1 MLEAHDRI
9 TISGPGW
16 RRNCER
22 RALCQK
28 RCRLTRNACRAWLAR
43 AQSEVDPRR
52 VARKGTLGGTQCD
65 DAMIT
70 QDILRKMSAY
80 RSRLVATA
88 EEDSLNLHTRVE
100 RPGRK
105 ATLIGY
111 ADPRRGACSTRL
123 AISSQICAMASRSAR
138 SFSAE
143 TVSRVSRHFFARC
156 RYSSGPFF
164 GCVGG
169 FKRISNLCVRRQ
181 CNMATTAMRYSP
193 LCSPESRKY
202 DTASRAAL
210 G

>member
-1 MLEAHDRI
+1 
-9 TISGPGW
+9 
-16 RRNCER
+16 
-22 RALCQK
+22 
-28 RCRLTRNACRAWLAR
+28 
-43 AQSEVDPRR
+43 
-52 VARKGTLGGTQCD
+52 
-65 DAMIT
+65 
-70 QDILRKMSAY
+70 MSAY

-169 FKRISNLCVRRQ
+169 FKSLIFACDGNAIWPRRQ
-181 CNMATTAMRYSP
+181 CDIARSVRQCDIARSVPPRVGSTTQQAEPP
-193 LCSPESRKY
+193 LGETGRCYPCC
-202 DTASRAAL
+202 ASIGQWEKTGPAADRAASQQGIRHTL
-210 G
+210 NGQQEEYVLTAIGKKVLANT